1 VKYTIR
7 QLQVIRDGGIDPS
20 IFGNCSFDPQ
30 LALQDALD
38 CEEDFHNDDVIL
50 DIFFECDEQHK
61 SQQFIDNCIAYVAG
75 YIVFQLRN
83 MAICKVCQLALQNTA
98 EDSLPAD
105 VMLLIKRKKRGEL
118 ITPSKSV
125 YLLVK
130 WCEAVFETEVI
141 DKSTMP
147 TIPQLPDILTIKAIR
162 RLDHQKYFPTLKTHV
177 FEQNLKCEN
186 DHRIT
191 LVKRL
196 FKRYFQFRIKA
207 YLKVMNCPPGD
218 KVSKRNHVE
227 KMLQFLGM

>member
-1 VKYTIR
+1 MKYTIR

-50 DIFFECDEQHK
+50 DIVFECDEQHK

-141 DKSTMP
+141 DKSRG
-147 TIPQLPDILTIKAIR
+147 DRGILG
-162 RLDHQKYFPTLKTHV
+162 QG
-177 FEQNLKCEN
+177 
-186 DHRIT
+186 
-191 LVKRL
+191 
-196 FKRYFQFRIKA
+196 QF
-207 YLKVMNCPPGD
+207 
-218 KVSKRNHVE
+218 
-227 KMLQFLGM
+227 